1 MDNARTMSIT
11 EARKNIFDLAA
22 KTQTP
27 GVYFTL
33 TEKGK
38 PSVVMMSSEE
48 FESWMETLDIVT
60 EFPNI
65 KKELEHAE
73 AQVRLGETVSLEK
86 LKLAYAVPPR
96 SLKGRT
102 KKSR

>member
-1 MDNARTMSIT
+1 MSIT
-11 EARKNIFDLAA
+11 EARKNIFDLAE

-65 KKELEHAE
+65 KKELDRAE
-73 AQVRLGETVSLEK
+73 AQVRRGETVSLEE
-86 LKLAYAVPPR
+86 LKLSYAISPH
-96 SLKGRT
+96 SLKGRA
-102 KKSR
+102 KKSQ

>member
-1 MDNARTMSIT
+1 MDSARTMSIT
-11 EARKNIFDLAA
+11 EARKNIFDLAE

-38 PSVVMMSSEE
+38 PCVVMMSSEE
-48 FESWMETLDIVT
+48 FESWMETLDIMT

-65 KKELEHAE
+65 KKDLSHAE
-73 AQVRLGETVSLEK
+73 AQVRRGETISLEK
-86 LKLAYAVPPR
+86 LKLSYAVPPR
-96 SLKGRT
+96 AVKGRT